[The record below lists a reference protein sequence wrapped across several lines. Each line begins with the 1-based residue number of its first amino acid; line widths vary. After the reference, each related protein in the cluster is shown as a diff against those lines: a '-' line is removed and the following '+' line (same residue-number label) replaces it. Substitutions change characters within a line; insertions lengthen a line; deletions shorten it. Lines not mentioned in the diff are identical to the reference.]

1 MDKPRGYFTKWNK
14 TKKDT
19 NIVWFHLYVESKK
32 SNKITKQC
40 HTETKEVVVRGEEH
54 GDMSE
59 TGKGN

>member
-1 MDKPRGYFTKWNK
+1 MLMQVRQRK
-14 TKKDT
+14 T